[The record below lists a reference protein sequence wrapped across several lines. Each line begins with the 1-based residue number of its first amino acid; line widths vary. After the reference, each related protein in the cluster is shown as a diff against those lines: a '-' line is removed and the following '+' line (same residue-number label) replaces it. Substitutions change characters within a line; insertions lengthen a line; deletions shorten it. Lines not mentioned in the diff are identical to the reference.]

1 VGSPGFHDTQRRDV
15 MFSRSAK
22 SMLLL
27 AVLLVAA
34 GVPVH
39 GQSWAGRGRLQG
51 QVRDEAGKPV
61 EGARVTLRIGN
72 DTVDPK
78 KDGPAPITTDKNG
91 KWSILGLTS
100 GGWGILIEKPGY
112 MVSEGRVQVNEFAV
126 AQPIIIT
133 LKAVPK
139 EVVQKAE
146 KESTTG
152 QAKTAIEKG
161 NTLLAQEKYAEARAA
176 YEEGMAK
183 LEDKSLHPAILRA
196 ISESYFKEGKT
207 EPAIDSLKKAL
218 EIAPD
223 DPVTLQ
229 LLVNL
234 LVGAGRETEAQTYM
248 AKLPQGT
255 KVDANTLLNLGIKSF
270 NSGKMDDAMAQFN
283 RVVTENPNLPDAYY
297 YRALVYMNKNQ
308 NKEAKADL
316 QKLLQLDPN
325 SKYAKEAQEFLKSL

>member
-1 VGSPGFHDTQRRDV
+1 MVPRI
-15 MFSRSAK
+15 AK
-22 SMLLL
+22 SMVLL
-27 AVLLVAA
+27 AVLLVVA
-34 GVPVH
+34 GVPVLA
-39 GQSWAGRGRLQG
+39 QSWAGKGRLQG
-51 QVRDEAGKPV
+51 QVKDEGNKPV
-61 EGARVTLRIGN
+61 EGARITLRSGN
-72 DTVDPK
+72 DAVDPK
-78 KDGPAPITTDKNG
+78 KDGPALLTTDKNG

-100 GGWGILIEKPGY
+100 GPWGILIEKPGFIP
-112 MVSEGRVQVNEFAV
+112 SEGRVTVNEYAV
-126 AQPIIIT
+126 APPLIIN
-133 LKAVPK
+133 LKVVPK
-139 EVVQKAE
+139 EVAQKAE

-161 NTLLAQEKYAEARAA
+161 NALMAEDKYAEARAA

-183 LEDKSLHPAILRA
+183 LEDQSLHPSILRA
-196 ISESYFKEGKT
+196 ISQAYFKEGKT
-207 EPAIDSLKKAL
+207 DQSIETLRKAL

-234 LVGAGRETEAQTYM
+234 LVGAGREAEAQTYM

-270 NSGKMDDAMAQFN
+270 NSGKMDDALAQFN
-283 RVVTENPNLPDAYY
+283 RVVTDNPDLPDAYY

-308 NKEAKADL
+308 NKPAKADL

-325 SKYAKEAQEFLKSL
+325 SKYAKDAQEFLKSL

>member
-1 VGSPGFHDTQRRDV
+1 MIP
-15 MFSRSAK
+15 RSAK
-22 SMLLL
+22 SIVLLT
-27 AVLLVAA
+27 VLLVVA

-39 GQSWAGRGRLQG
+39 GQAWAGRGRLQG
-51 QVRDEAGKPV
+51 IVKDESGKPV
-61 EGARVTLRIGN
+61 EGATITLRNGS
-72 DTVDPK
+72 DAVDAK
-78 KDGPAPITTDKNG
+78 KAGPAILTTDKNG
-91 KWSILGLTS
+91 KWSILGLT
-100 GGWGILIEKPGY
+100 GGAWGILIEKPGFIP
-112 MVSEGRVQVNEFAV
+112 SEGRVSVNEFAV
-126 AQPIIIT
+126 AQPLNVT
-133 LKAVPK
+133 LKVIPK
-139 EVVQKAE
+139 EVIQKAE

-152 QAKTAIEKG
+152 QAKSAIEKG
-161 NTLLAQEKYAEARAA
+161 NALLAQEKYAEARAA

-196 ISESYFKEGKT
+196 ISESFFKEGKT
-207 EPAIDSLKKAL
+207 DQSIETLKKAL

-223 DPVTLQ
+223 DAVTLQ

-234 LVGAGRETEAQTYM
+234 LVGAGREAEAQTYM

-283 RVVTENPNLPDAYY
+283 RVVTENPDLPDAYY
-297 YRALVYMNKNQ
+297 YRALVHMNKNQ

-325 SKYAKEAQEFLKSL
+325 SKYAKDAQEFLKSL

>member
-1 VGSPGFHDTQRRDV
+1 MVPRI
-15 MFSRSAK
+15 AK
-22 SMLLL
+22 LMVLLT
-27 AVLLVAA
+27 VLLVVA
-34 GVPVH
+34 GVPMY

-51 QVRDEAGKPV
+51 QVKDEAGKPV
-61 EGARVTLRIGN
+61 EGAKITLRNGN
-72 DTVDPK
+72 EAVDPK
-78 KDGPAPITTDKNG
+78 KDGPAVITTDKNG

-100 GGWGILIEKPGY
+100 GGWGVLIEKPGY
-112 MVSEGRVQVNEFAV
+112 IPSEGRVSVNEFAV
-126 AQPIIIT
+126 AQPLVVT
-133 LKAVPK
+133 LKVIPK

-146 KESTTG
+146 KESATG
-152 QAKTAIEKG
+152 QAKAAIEKG
-161 NTLLAQEKYAEARAA
+161 NALLAQDKYAEARAS

-196 ISESYFKEGKT
+196 IAQAYFKEGKIDQ
-207 EPAIDSLKKAL
+207 AIDTLKKSL
-218 EIAPD
+218 ELAPE

-229 LLVNL
+229 LLVNI

-270 NSGKMDDAMAQFN
+270 NSGKMDEALAQFD
-283 RVVTENPNLPDAYY
+283 RVVTENPDLPDAYY
-297 YRALVYMNKNQ
+297 YRALVHMNKSQ

-325 SKYAKEAQEFLKSL
+325 SKYAKDAQEFLKSL

>member
-1 VGSPGFHDTQRRDV
+1 MVPRI
-15 MFSRSAK
+15 AK
-22 SMLLL
+22 FMVLL
-27 AVLLVAA
+27 AVLLLVA

-39 GQSWAGRGRLQG
+39 AQAWAGKGRLQG
-51 QVRDEAGKPV
+51 IVKDESGKPLP
-61 EGARVTLRIGN
+61 GATVTLRIGN

-78 KDGPAPITTDKNG
+78 KEGPAILTTDNNG
-91 KWSILGLTS
+91 KWSILGLAS
-100 GGWGILIEKPGY
+100 GGWGVLIEKQGFIP
-112 MVSEGRVQVNEFAV
+112 SEGRVSVNEYAV
-126 AQPIIIT
+126 AQPLVVT
-133 LKAVPK
+133 LKVVPK
-139 EVVQKAE
+139 EVIQKVE

-152 QAKTAIEKG
+152 QAKAAIEKG
-161 NTLLAQEKYAEARAA
+161 NALMAEDKYAEARAA
-176 YEEGMAK
+176 YEEGMSK

-196 ISESYFKEGKT
+196 ISQAYFKEGKT
-207 EPAIDSLKKAL
+207 DQSIDTLKKAL

-223 DPVTLQ
+223 DAVTLQ

-270 NSGKMDDAMAQFN
+270 NSGKMDEALAQFN
-283 RVVTENPNLPDAYY
+283 RAVTDNPDLPDAYY
-297 YRALVYMNKNQ
+297 YRALVYMNKSQ

-325 SKYAKEAQEFLKSL
+325 SKYAKDAQEFLKSL

>member
-1 VGSPGFHDTQRRDV
+1 MVPRI
-15 MFSRSAK
+15 AK
-22 SMLLL
+22 SMVLL
-27 AVLLVAA
+27 AVLLVVA

-39 GQSWAGRGRLQG
+39 AQSWAGKGRLQG
-51 QVRDEAGKPV
+51 IVKDEAGKPM
-61 EGARVTLRIGN
+61 EGATVTLRNGS

-78 KDGPAPITTDKNG
+78 KDGPAILTTDKNG

-100 GGWGILIEKPGY
+100 GGWGILIEKPGFIP
-112 MVSEGRVQVNEFAV
+112 SEGRVTVNEYAV
-126 AQPIIIT
+126 AQPLIIN
-133 LKAVPK
+133 LKVIPK
-139 EVVQKAE
+139 EVAQKAE
-146 KESTTG
+146 KESATG
-152 QAKTAIEKG
+152 QAKSAIEKG
-161 NTLLAQEKYAEARAA
+161 NALLAQDKYAEARAA
-176 YEEGMAK
+176 YEEGMSK

-196 ISESYFKEGKT
+196 ISEAYFKEGKT
-207 EPAIDSLKKAL
+207 DQSIETLKKAL

-234 LVGAGRETEAQTYM
+234 LVGAGREAEAQTYM

-270 NSGKMDDAMAQFN
+270 NSGKMDDALAQFN
-283 RVVTENPNLPDAYY
+283 RVVTDNPDLPDAYY
-297 YRALVYMNKNQ
+297 YRALVYMNKNK

-325 SKYAKEAQEFLKSL
+325 SKYAKDAQEFLKSL